1 MATLPSMRQLRY
13 LIAIGQQLNF
23 TKAAEQCFVS
33 QSTLSA
39 GLKELEDGLGVQ
51 LVERDRQNV
60 SLTPM
65 GKEVIDRAKTLL
77 ASAEDMVEYAQSAF
91 QKMAGT
97 IRLGVIPT
105 ITPFVLPQ
113 ILPELRSRY
122 PDLKVALRE
131 DLTANLLQKIHDHQL
146 DFAIIAL
153 PYDTEGLLVKGLYGD
168 EFWLAAKKNDPV
180 LDGKEATVSAKMAER
195 LLLLEEG
202 HCLREHS
209 LRACRRSGLPNASE
223 FEATSL
229 LTLVQMVESD
239 LGIALLPEMAI
250 RNGILK
256 NTNLRAK
263 PLSSPA
269 PKRQIALVA
278 RQTTARIDEYM
289 AISKIMLDV
298 NQEAQ
303 KKVYKLSKND

>member
-1 MATLPSMRQLRY
+1 MTTLPSMRQLRY
-13 LIAIGQQLNF
+13 LIAIGQHLNF

-65 GKEVIDRAKTLL
+65 GQEVIDRAKTLL
-77 ASAEDMVEYAQSAF
+77 ASAEDMVEYAQSAS

-153 PYDTEGLLVKGLYGD
+153 PYDTEGLLVKDLYGD
-168 EFWLAAKKNDPV
+168 EFWLAAKNNDPV
-180 LDGKEATVSAKMAER
+180 LEGNEVTVSAKMAER

-209 LRACRRSGLPNASE
+209 LRACRRSGLANAAE

-229 LTLVQMVESD
+229 LTLVQMVESG

-250 RNGILK
+250 KNGILK
-256 NTNLRAK
+256 NTNVSAR

-289 AISKIMLDV
+289 AIAKIILDV
-298 NQEAQ
+298 NQGVQ
-303 KKVYKLSKND
+303 KKALKSSKAI